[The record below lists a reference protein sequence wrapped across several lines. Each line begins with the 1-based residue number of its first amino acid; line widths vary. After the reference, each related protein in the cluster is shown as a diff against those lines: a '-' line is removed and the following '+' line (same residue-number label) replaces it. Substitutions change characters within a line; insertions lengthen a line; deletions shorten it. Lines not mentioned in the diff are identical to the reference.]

1 MRNKKLLDSIAKHLP
16 DGLTDEAISKVAE
29 LISESIESRV
39 KQETEALT
47 RKTYA
52 FIRGNLETLKE
63 QAIKELELENDTF
76 RNAQLFE
83 TVKSVF
89 AVENTAQDEVN
100 GLAALAEMGEAQE
113 EKNEALLKQVD
124 KLLKENVSLK
134 RQSKVL
140 NDKNTK
146 LEESLES
153 VKGSLES
160 LKESS
165 TAERRLSDTALVI
178 NEQSSDVEEVGEKL
192 NENSAVKNEWINT
205 DALAQ
210 LKNLK

>member
-1 MRNKKLLDSIAKHLP
+1 MNKKLLDSIAKHLP
-16 DGLTDEAISKVAE
+16 DGLTDETLNKVAE
-29 LISESIESRV
+29 LISETIESRV
-39 KQETEALT
+39 KQETDALT

-63 QAIKELELENDTF
+63 QAIKELELDNETF

-83 TVKSVF
+83 TAKSIF
-89 AVENTAQDEVN
+89 AVENTAQDEIN

-113 EKNEALLKQVD
+113 EKNKSLLKQVD

-140 NDKNTK
+140 NDQNTK
-146 LEESLES
+146 LEESFKS
-153 VKGSLES
+153 VQGSLES

-165 TAERRLSDTALVI
+165 KAERRLSDTALI
-178 NEQSSDVEEVGEKL
+178 ISNEPSDVEDAGEKL
-192 NENSAVKNEWINT
+192 NENSAIKNEWINT
-205 DALAQ
+205 DALEQ
-210 LKNLK
+210 LKNLKG